1 VKLPVAYN
9 YLPILNA
16 PIGKAIYYCPM
27 AAATALQRLGNPD
40 EIAKTVLFLASD
52 AASLLP
58 EKILADGGYSNYA
71 LR

>member
-1 VKLPVAYN
+1 M
-9 YLPILNA
+9 LNA
-16 PIGKAIYYCPM
+16 PVSKAVNYCPM

-58 EKILADGGYSNYA
+58 EKILADGCYSNYE